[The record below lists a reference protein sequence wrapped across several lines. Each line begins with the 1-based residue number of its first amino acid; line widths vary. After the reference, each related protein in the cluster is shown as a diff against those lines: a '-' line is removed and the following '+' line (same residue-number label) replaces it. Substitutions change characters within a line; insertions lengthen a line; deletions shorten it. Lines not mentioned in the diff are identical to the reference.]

1 MKSVTE
7 LFYERGIAV
16 NPNVDKN
23 LFSGI
28 AKVKEYFKA
37 NKIFIFR
44 SCVNLIRELKSYRW
58 GDGDVPVKRD
68 DHCLDELRYFI
79 ASRPKNKKPDG
90 EKTAVQ
96 RDKEKLIKKLTTRR
110 KGRM

>member
-1 MKSVTE
+1 M
-7 LFYERGIAV
+7 
-16 NPNVDKN
+16 DKN

-28 AKVKEYFKA
+28 AKVKEYFKTD
-37 NKIFIFR
+37 KIFIFR

-58 GDGDVPVKRD
+58 GDGDVPIKRD

-79 ASRPKNKKPDG
+79 ASRPKTEKPEG